1 MPVYA
6 GYVKRETPG
15 PDWSGLIGDLG
26 EKVQHAIDRPKRDRA
41 ARLSIL
47 EKNEAILN
55 EYELGSDPTLNKV
68 ITGGV
73 DALRTQMY
81 DWKKQADAGNM
92 SRAEYNSKF
101 NTAMSGYKAFSKAN
115 KSYVAQIEGSSARQQ
130 PDKNGFVPAS
140 PKEIY
145 MNNYN
150 AGLADLSNTSMVTN
164 PQSGKVYLVK
174 KDEQGNILSQRE
186 SQSLLQYGNLTSENF
201 DLNGFLDAQTK
212 GIKTWTI
219 ETPGKR
225 GSSTTVD
232 AASLNEENYIKVK
245 NATIRGA
252 TNDINNAAT
261 ILVNYGEGYDFY
273 VESKD
278 NTELNSI
285 LDETVENA
293 RLDAEEAGLDFD
305 ADKVRQEK
313 FEKMIKLSPDGT
325 GVMQPNMTDKQK
337 QGSKDIVAAGFEMR
351 MGRKE
356 TSIAERAPK
365 TSSKNDKVSTELE
378 KGNVGGFYGELE
390 DAWMMKN
397 ADGAAILSAKTG
409 DDTVFKWVKGGLQP
423 MKAIQVKTWDKKNAK
438 YFQKTEYVDV
448 KEPVKNILSLSSYFY
463 PETDAKGQ
471 GTADTQMKAERKAW
485 RSKKS
490 GASTT
495 TSSTGGK
502 SR

>member
-1 MPVYA
+1 MPEYY

-15 PDWSGLIGDLG
+15 TDWSGLIGDLG
-26 EKVQHAIDRPKRDRA
+26 EKVQSAIDRPKRDRD

-55 EYELGSDPTLNKV
+55 EYELGSDPTMNKV
-68 ITGGV
+68 VTDGV

-81 DWKKQADAGNM
+81 EWKKQADAGNM

-101 NTAMSGYKAFSKAN
+101 NTAMSGYKAFSTASKG
-115 KSYVAQIEGSSARQQ
+115 YLTQIEASTAREQ
-130 PDKNGFVPAS
+130 PDPKTGLVPAS
-140 PKEIY
+140 PKEMY
-145 MNNYN
+145 MNRYN
-150 AGLADLSNTSMVTN
+150 ARLGDLSNTSMVTN
-164 PQSGKVYLVK
+164 PDSGKVYLVK

-186 SQSLLQYGNLTSENF
+186 SQSLLQYGNLTSNNF
-201 DLNGFLDAQTK
+201 DLNGFLDGQTK
-212 GIKTWTI
+212 EIETWAI

-225 GSSTTVD
+225 GGSTTVD

-261 ILVNYGEGYDFY
+261 ILMNYGEGYDFY
-273 VESKD
+273 VETKD

-305 ADKVRQEK
+305 ADKVRQDK

-365 TSSKNDKVSTELE
+365 TISPKDPKDQEVSYTYNAINRAWDNKSGPEMAALMKPGHTVKVE
-378 KGNVGGFYGELE
+378 K
-390 DAWMMKN
+390 
-397 ADGAAILSAKTG
+397 
-409 DDTVFKWVKGGLQP
+409 FKDNKG
-423 MKAIQVKTWDKKNAK
+423 KWQVKFNVYKQVSGTGTTAAARDFIFSAR
-438 YFQKTEYVDV
+438 D
-448 KEPVKNILSLSSYFY
+448 
-463 PETDAKGQ
+463 PEQLATYIY
-471 GTADTQMKAERKAW
+471 
-485 RSKKS
+485 RSKS
-490 GASTT
+490 GAEAIQDYKEEERISK
-495 TSSTGGK
+495 GNK
-502 SR
+502 KPKPY

>member
-1 MPVYA
+1 MPEYY

-15 PDWSGLIGDLG
+15 TDWSGLIGDLG

-55 EYELGSDPTLNKV
+55 EYELGSDPTMNKV
-68 ITGGV
+68 ITDGV
-73 DALRTQMY
+73 NNTVTQLY

-101 NTAMSGYKAFSKAN
+101 NTAMSGYKAFSTASKG
-115 KSYVAQIEGSSARQQ
+115 YLTQIEASTAREQ
-130 PDKNGFVPAS
+130 PDPKTGLVPAS
-140 PKEIY
+140 PKEMY

-186 SQSLLQYGNLTSENF
+186 SQSLLQYGNLIQNSF
-201 DLNGFLDAQTK
+201 DLNGFLDVQTK

-225 GSSTTVD
+225 GGSTTVD

-273 VESKD
+273 VETKD

-293 RLDAEEAGLDFD
+293 RLDAEEAGLEFD

-356 TSIAERAPK
+356 TSIAERARPIRPTQNK
-365 TSSKNDKVSTELE
+365 VVPGTSYTYDAIND
-378 KGNVGGFYGELE
+378 
-390 DAWMMKN
+390 A
-397 ADGAAILSAKTG
+397 
-409 DDTVFKWVKGGLQP
+409 
-423 MKAIQVKTWDKKNAK
+423 WDKKSTSKMNGLIKLGYKVKAVTWK
-438 YFQKTEYVDV
+438 DKKNKQQFKFKIYQEDKGRKDIHIGDAYTPEQLSVYVFNSKSGSQPIEDYR
-448 KEPVKNILSLSSYFY
+448 E
-463 PETDAKGQ
+463 E
-471 GTADTQMKAERKAW
+471 ERI
-485 RSKKS
+485 SKKNK
-490 GASTT
+490 
-495 TSSTGGK
+495 K
-502 SR
+502 SPTYGMTAAEKIEYYKKKK

>member
-15 PDWSGLIGDLG
+15 TDWSGLIGDLG

-55 EYELGSDPTLNKV
+55 EVERGSDPTMRKV
-68 ITGGV
+68 ITDGV
-73 DALRTQMY
+73 NNTVTQLY

-101 NTAMSGYKAFSKAN
+101 NTVMSGYKAFSKAS
-115 KSYVAQIEGSSARQQ
+115 KGYVSQIEASSAREK
-130 PDKNGFVPAS
+130 PDPKTGFVLAS
-140 PKEIY
+140 PKEMY
-145 MNNYN
+145 MNKYN
-150 AGLADLSNTSMVTN
+150 AGLADLKNTSIVTN
-164 PQSGKVYLVK
+164 SSSGKIYLAV
-174 KDEQGNILSQRE
+174 KDEQGNILSQKE
-186 SQSLLQYGNLTSENF
+186 SESLLQYGNLTSDSF
-201 DLNGFLDAQTK
+201 DLNGFLDVQTK

-225 GSSTTVD
+225 GGSTTVE

-261 ILVNYGEGYDFY
+261 ILKNYGEGYDFY
-273 VESKD
+273 VETKD

-293 RLDAEEAGLDFD
+293 RLDAEEAGLEFD

-325 GVMQPNMTDKQK
+325 GVMQPNITDKQH
-337 QGSKDIVAAGFEMR
+337 QASKDIVAAGFEMR

-356 TSIAERAPK
+356 TSIAERAAK
-365 TSSKNDKVSTELE
+365 TSGGDGGGTELE

-390 DAWMMKN
+390 DAWLMKN

-409 DDTVFKWVKGGLQP
+409 DDTVFKWVTGGLQP
-423 MKAIQVKTWDKKNAK
+423 MKAIQVKTWDKENAK
-438 YFQKTEYVDV
+438 YFQKTEYVPV
-448 KEPVKNILSLSSYFY
+448 GEPVKNVLNLSSYFY
-463 PETDAKGQ
+463 SETDGKGQ
-471 GTADTQMKAERKAW
+471 GTADSQMKAERKAW

>member
-1 MPVYA
+1 MPEYY

-15 PDWSGLIGDLG
+15 TDWSGLIGDLG
-26 EKVQHAIDRPKRDRA
+26 EKVQSAIDRPKRDRA

-55 EYELGSDPTLNKV
+55 EYELGSDPTMNKV
-68 ITGGV
+68 VTGGV

-201 DLNGFLDAQTK
+201 DLNGFLDVQTK

-225 GSSTTVD
+225 GGSTTVES
-232 AASLNEENYIKVK
+232 ASLNEENYIKVK

-285 LDETVENA
+285 LDETVENE

-305 ADKVRQEK
+305 ADKVRQDK

-356 TSIAERAPK
+356 TSIAERAAK
-365 TSSKNDKVSTELE
+365 TSGGDENVSDYGAVQSDTYNAINRAWDNKSGSEMASLMKPGHTVKVEKFKDKNGKWQVKFNVYKQVSGTATTEAARDFVFSARDPEQLATYIYNSKAGYEAIQDYKEGERIS
-378 KGNVGGFYGELE
+378 KGN
-390 DAWMMKN
+390 
-397 ADGAAILSAKTG
+397 
-409 DDTVFKWVKGGLQP
+409 
-423 MKAIQVKTWDKKNAK
+423 
-438 YFQKTEYVDV
+438 
-448 KEPVKNILSLSSYFY
+448 
-463 PETDAKGQ
+463 
-471 GTADTQMKAERKAW
+471 
-485 RSKKS
+485 KKS
-490 GASTT
+490 KAY
-495 TSSTGGK
+495 
-502 SR
+502 